1 MVGLVGQGSNHFSGD
16 CAQAVT
22 VIKIV
27 SNLLGCVLLHIEQKK
42 TIVSVATTVPV
53 EKTFGL
59 DRVYSLSN
67 PILFAAVPSF
77 LAGFSMDPSLPNDQE
92 FLQLTVEGLSGV
104 VKDVGGEGGFL
115 HVQTEWN
122 FQAHVLDYGDLT
134 YKRLLSPFDV
144 GLTLTLYHGDNRQHE
159 VSILI

>member
-1 MVGLVGQGSNHFSGD
+1 M
-16 CAQAVT
+16 APT
-22 VIKIV
+22 
-27 SNLLGCVLLHIEQKK
+27 
-42 TIVSVATTVPV
+42 VSVD
-53 EKTFGL
+53 KTFGL

-134 YKRLLSPFDV
+134 YKPLLSPFDV

-159 VSILI
+159 VSIHT

>member
-1 MVGLVGQGSNHFSGD
+1 MVGLVGEGSNHSSGD
-16 CAQAVT
+16 CAQAVA
-22 VIKIV
+22 VKIV

-42 TIVSVATTVPV
+42 TIVSVVTTVPV
-53 EKTFGL
+53 DKTFGL
-59 DRVYSLSN
+59 VRVYSLSN
-67 PILFAAVPSF
+67 PILFAAVPCF

-134 YKRLLSPFDV
+134 YKPLLSPFDV

>member
-1 MVGLVGQGSNHFSGD
+1 M
-16 CAQAVT
+16 APT
-22 VIKIV
+22 
-27 SNLLGCVLLHIEQKK
+27 
-42 TIVSVATTVPV
+42 VSVD
-53 EKTFGL
+53 KTFGL

-115 HVQTEWN
+115 LVQTEWN

-134 YKRLLSPFDV
+134 YKPLLSPFDV